1 MEECPACCQA
11 CATCLLCLYSCRC
24 ASGKKKKGLRTT
36 KCDCSWWL
44 LLLAVCLFTLVWLY
58 FAFVLLND
66 FHNFNEWFFRQTQS
80 WVDWSPILL
89 AASALLLT
97 YSALLLVLALCL
109 QLCGQPLKLHWLHKI
124 LLVLTALL
132 VAVAFAGLDVQWAEE
147 WQSAY
152 VSLQATGPFL
162 HIGAVA
168 GMTLL
173 AWPVAS
179 TFYCSSSAGL
189 RVLLLLGYFGMMAAL
204 YLAPLAITSPC
215 LLEESQ
221 LPPKPDLF
229 GHRGAPMLAPENT
242 LMSLNKSVQCGVRV
256 FETDVTVSA
265 DGVPFL
271 MHDAK
276 LTRTT
281 NVQDKFPDSA
291 NMNATTFNW
300 TELQQLDAGSWFLKK
315 KPFPTVQSLSDE
327 DQRLAGHQKIPSLQ
341 QVLGEAR
348 QHNLSIMFDLRPEN
362 HSNYQHFINATVET
376 ILRSGIPPQM
386 ILWLPEEFRE
396 QVKQQAPGFQQI
408 YCRKRLQNETV
419 PLRRVNLPYQDLSM
433 EDIRLYRQDNI
444 SVNLYVVNRPWL
456 FSVLWCA
463 GVSSVTTNACQE
475 LKEMDRPLW
484 VLPSNTYLMIWI
496 VVDCVSILL
505 ILWAFILLQK
515 CSRRREP
522 AEAETDV
529 LLTKI
534 KSLMQE

>member
-11 CATCLLCLYSCRC
+11 CATCLLCLYSCRWSPDVRGPP
-24 ASGKKKKGLRTT
+24 ALQ
-36 KCDCSWWL
+36 CDRSWWL

-109 QLCGQPLKLHWLHKI
+109 QLCGQPLKLHWLHKVTQTRGPVI
-124 LLVLTALL
+124 
-132 VAVAFAGLDVQWAEE
+132 AGIC
-147 WQSAY
+147 
-152 VSLQATGPFL
+152 LQAMGPFL

-179 TFYCSSSAGL
+179 TFYCSSNTGL
-189 RVLLLLGYFGMMAAL
+189 RVLLLLGYFGTMAAL

-242 LMSLNKSVQCGVRV
+242 LMSLNKSAQCGVRV
-256 FETDVTVSA
+256 FETDVMVSA

-281 NVQDKFPDSA
+281 NVQDKFPDRA
-291 NMNATTFNW
+291 AMNATTFNW
-300 TELQQLDAGSWFLKK
+300 TELQQLDAGSWFLEVGC
-315 KPFPTVQSLSDE
+315 PREAAWPLSGE
-327 DQRLAGHQKIPSLQ
+327 DQRLVEHQKIPSLQ

-362 HSNYQHFINATVET
+362 HSDYQHFINATVET

-396 QVKQQAPGFQQI
+396 QVERQAPGFRQI
-408 YCRKRLQNETV
+408 YCRKKLQNETV

-433 EDIRLYRQDNI
+433 EEIRLYRRDNI

-463 GVSSVTTNACQE
+463 GVGSVTTNACQV
-475 LKEMDRPLW
+475 LKEMNRPLW
-484 VLPSNTYLMIWI
+484 LLPSNTYLMIWI

-505 ILWAFILLQK
+505 ILWAFVLLQ
-515 CSRRREP
+515 
-522 AEAETDV
+522 
-529 LLTKI
+529 
-534 KSLMQE
+534 